1 MPGTISGCPCDE
13 APAALSGAEY
23 KAGVSSQ
30 HRASRGAA
38 TERPAGTLPVT
49 SIVHEL
55 NR

>member
-13 APAALSGAEY
+13 APAALSSAKR

-30 HRASRGAA
+30 QRVSRGATA
-38 TERPAGTLPVT
+38 AVAGTLPVT

>member
-23 KAGVSSQ
+23 KAGVSSRTVQ
-30 HRASRGAA
+30 AA
-38 TERPAGTLPVT
+38 EQRPNAVAGTLAVT